1 MNISISWRFKDG
13 QEPLSSMMVQTW
25 FQEDSML
32 VRNLSIHEGTNN
44 CQEPFGSLKEQM
56 FVRNLSI
63 PWRNKCSSGTS
74 RFHEGSVRHEPPV
87 SMGGQSSMSYVVPE
101 LLHSMKVPSW
111 TRTSWIHGR
120 FKFDVEWCSGTFQ
133 FTKVKRLEMNLP
145 TLWEVQ
151 VGCSM
156 WFRNPSIP
164 WSFKVAEEP
173 LNSIEGSGS
182 VSQDFPKCNMEEEG
196 RLEALHV

>member
-32 VRNLSIHEGTNN
+32 VRNLSIHEGTNI
-44 CQEPFGSLKEQM
+44 CQEPFDSLKEQM
-56 FVRNLSI
+56 FVRNLYI

-74 RFHEGSVRHEPPV
+74 RFPEGSVRHEPPV

-101 LLHSMKVPSW
+101 LLHSMKVPSG

-120 FKFDVEWCSGTFQ
+120 FKFDVEWRSGTFQ
-133 FTKVKRLEMNLP
+133 FIKVKKDWRGHFRLYGRFKLD
-145 TLWEVQ
+145 VQ
-151 VGCSM
+151 CGSVTSQSQEISK
-156 WFRNPSIP
+156 FLKNPSIP
-164 WSFKVAEEP
+164 
-173 LNSIEGSGS
+173 
-182 VSQDFPKCNMEEEG
+182 
-196 RLEALHV
+196 